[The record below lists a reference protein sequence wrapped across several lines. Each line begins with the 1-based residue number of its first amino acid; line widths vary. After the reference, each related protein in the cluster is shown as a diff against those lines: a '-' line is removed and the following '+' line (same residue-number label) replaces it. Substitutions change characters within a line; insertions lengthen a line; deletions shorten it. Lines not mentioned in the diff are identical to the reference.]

1 VKQPVFS
8 DKQILLLYFL
18 TLIVLGTGLLLLPSS
33 YLEGRLG
40 VLDALFTTVSAV
52 CVTGLSTVATQNFS
66 FSGQIILLSL
76 IQAGGLGFITF
87 STLYLFFPGSR
98 FSFSNTA
105 IIQEYYGSEQIQKP
119 KNIIRRI
126 IGFTLLIELAGM
138 LIIYPGMLRQGVEK
152 PVFSSVFHGISA
164 FCNAGFSLY
173 PDSLTQFSSNPVVMT
188 GLSFLIISGGMGFM
202 VLWNIFRVLKHP
214 KQYKL
219 RYHSKIMLLFTT
231 ILLLLGFIVF
241 FLMERN
247 RLFADMPL
255 NEAAAAALF
264 QSITTRTAGFNT
276 VVQGEFSTPSYLLNL
291 LLMLIGGG
299 SGSTAGGIKVT
310 TMFLLVLIFIKGI
323 DDHGEITFL
332 KRRINRDLLS
342 RAGLYFLKALAM
354 LFLSV
359 FLISVFESF
368 CWNSTAGFREILFE
382 CVSALGTVGL
392 SMGITADLCDMS
404 QLILI
409 CTMFAGRIGLFTI
422 IIPAVTPETVYN
434 IRYPE
439 AEVLIG

>member
-1 VKQPVFS
+1 M
-8 DKQILLLYFL
+8 
-18 TLIVLGTGLLLLPSS
+18 
-33 YLEGRLG
+33 
-40 VLDALFTTVSAV
+40 LDALFTTVSAV
-52 CVTGLSTVATQNFS
+52 CVTGLSTVSTEHFS

-98 FSFSNTA
+98 FSFSDTA
-105 IIQEYYGSEQIQKP
+105 IIQEYYGSEHIQKP

-126 IGFTLLIELAGM
+126 LAFTLLIELVGM
-138 LIIYPGMLRQGVEK
+138 LILYPGMLKQEVER
-152 PVFSSVFHGISA
+152 PVFSSIFHGVSA

-173 PDSLTQFSSNPVVMT
+173 PDSLTRFASNPVVIT
-188 GLSFLIISGGMGFM
+188 GISFLIISGGMGFM
-202 VLWNIFRVLKHP
+202 VLWNIFRVMKHSRHS
-214 KQYKL
+214 KL
-219 RYHSKIMLLFTT
+219 RYHSKIMLLFSA
-231 ILLLLGFIVF
+231 ILLFLGFIVF
-241 FLMERN
+241 LLMERN

-255 NEAAAAALF
+255 KKAMGAALF

-276 VVQGEFSTPSYLLNL
+276 VDQAGFSMPSYLLNL
-291 LLMLIGGG
+291 VLMLIGGG

-332 KRRINRDLLS
+332 RRRISRDLLS
-342 RAGLYFLKALAM
+342 RAGLYFLKALVI

-359 FLISVFESF
+359 FLVSVFESF
-368 CWNSTAGFREILFE
+368 SWNSMAGFREILFE

-392 SMGITADLCDMS
+392 SMGITADLSDMS
-404 QLILI
+404 QMVLI

-422 IIPAVTPETVYN
+422 IIPVVTAETVYN

>member
-1 VKQPVFS
+1 
-8 DKQILLLYFL
+8 
-18 TLIVLGTGLLLLPSS
+18 
-33 YLEGRLG
+33 
-40 VLDALFTTVSAV
+40 
-52 CVTGLSTVATQNFS
+52 
-66 FSGQIILLSL
+66 
-76 IQAGGLGFITF
+76 
-87 STLYLFFPGSR
+87 
-98 FSFSNTA
+98 
-105 IIQEYYGSEQIQKP
+105 
-119 KNIIRRI
+119 
-126 IGFTLLIELAGM
+126 M
-138 LIIYPGMLRQGVEK
+138 LMQGVER

-173 PDSLTQFSSNPVVMT
+173 PDSLTRFASNPVVMT
-188 GLSFLIISGGMGFM
+188 GISFLIIFGGMGFM
-202 VLWNIFRVLKHP
+202 VLWNIFRVLKRP

-219 RYHSKIMLLFTT
+219 RYHSKIMLLFTAL
-231 ILLLLGFIVF
+231 LLLLGFIVY

-255 NEAAAAALF
+255 KEAAAAALF

-276 VVQGEFSTPSYLLNL
+276 VDQGGFSTPSYLLNL

-332 KRRINRDLLS
+332 RRRISRDLLS
-342 RAGLYFLKALAM
+342 RAGLYFLKALAL
-354 LFLSV
+354 LFLAV
-359 FLISVFESF
+359 FLVSVFESF
-368 CWNSTAGFREILFE
+368 SWNSVAGFREILFE

-392 SMGITADLCDMS
+392 SMGITADLSDMS
-404 QLILI
+404 QMVLI

-422 IIPAVTPETVYN
+422 IIPVVTAETVYN